1 MTTDILAPV
10 YAADLR
16 AITRRYLKPGA
27 PVSDF
32 PPPGGS
38 FGNRISSYYRH
49 LSPGSM
55 SLDDSEPVTEAH
67 ARAYFEAAVGD
78 RLFTIEP
85 MLRLASLELDGEVRI
100 SIEERMLR
108 ILSERYDWLPFPF
121 ELIRLLQITVG
132 EAPDHALVG
141 YLDSAW
147 HVISTSST
155 IGEAMRYRPELR
167 IECLRMGASGSL
179 TEFQT
184 GLAELVTDLLLLV
197 RAVREDLE
205 LAAISAGDHGGS
217 VSLALQQRDAEANL
231 VMEAVLPML
240 ITHPVRSTD
249 VERGEITSL
258 KTFAASR
265 HPLWQ
270 DGLLPSSR
278 REEPTVVRHTEPRP
292 PANDGVEPA
301 GECSPDTT
309 ETGHAAYR
317 RLLDGLQKR
326 IIGAPEACR
335 ALALIG
341 LSHERG
347 VTHQRVLICGPTG
360 SGKTHAT
367 KALAG
372 VLGHTHM
379 QIDMNDITGT
389 GWRGAELNSLV
400 DALVSRNGGSQGIL
414 QLDEIDKI
422 RLGNAAGLH
431 GADGNS
437 VEAKM
442 NVQTALLALIDGH
455 PITPEGGAN
464 EQVET
469 SGLLIIGTGAFD
481 GRFVDRPP
489 TTQDLIRYGWI
500 PELAARWGE
509 RMCMPVPDLEQA
521 IALLRGGERSVRS
534 RLAPLLTAVGLE
546 VRVSEA
552 ALVYA
557 ASAWLSGGGDFR
569 SAAELLLAT
578 ARVRII
584 DALENGRTDPIV
596 IAPDDVRLPW
606 SWSGRDMRSP

>member
-1 MTTDILAPV
+1 MTTDLLAPV

-55 SLDDSEPVTEAH
+55 SLDDSAPVTEAH

-249 VERGEITSL
+249 VERGEITSISKSGRGGCSTL
-258 KTFAASR
+258 TRGAGVQSTVLSSLTSR
-265 HPLWQ
+265 LR
-270 DGLLPSSR
+270 S
-278 REEPTVVRHTEPRP
+278 
-292 PANDGVEPA
+292 
-301 GECSPDTT
+301 
-309 ETGHAAYR
+309 
-317 RLLDGLQKR
+317 KR
-326 IIGAPEACR
+326 IAYTISTDRCSR
-335 ALALIG
+335 C
-341 LSHERG
+341 SRG
-347 VTHQRVLICGPTG
+347 
-360 SGKTHAT
+360 
-367 KALAG
+367 
-372 VLGHTHM
+372 
-379 QIDMNDITGT
+379 
-389 GWRGAELNSLV
+389 E
-400 DALVSRNGGSQGIL
+400 SRNLDNSSMVFCPSVTLRARLYGLTDSGSELSPPRAAIL
-414 QLDEIDKI
+414 
-422 RLGNAAGLH
+422 
-431 GADGNS
+431 
-437 VEAKM
+437 
-442 NVQTALLALIDGH
+442 
-455 PITPEGGAN
+455 
-464 EQVET
+464 
-469 SGLLIIGTGAFD
+469 TG
-481 GRFVDRPP
+481 
-489 TTQDLIRYGWI
+489 RYGTI
-500 PELAARWGE
+500 HPTNTRS
-509 RMCMPVPDLEQA
+509 C
-521 IALLRGGERSVRS
+521 ALR
-534 RLAPLLTAVGLE
+534 AV
-546 VRVSEA
+546 
-552 ALVYA
+552 
-557 ASAWLSGGGDFR
+557 
-569 SAAELLLAT
+569 AEG
-578 ARVRII
+578 VF
-584 DALENGRTDPIV
+584 
-596 IAPDDVRLPW
+596 
-606 SWSGRDMRSP
+606 